1 MVVFPFMCLS
11 VLSCII
17 VKELGSLGIGSCP
30 GLVLYGWSVAWS
42 KACASDPFSV
52 CIVSV
57 SWFVGVGSSSR
68 CGMLGEYRAF
78 ATWAGRSMFTIFV
91 AGVDAHWRRIL
102 FRPIAG
108 LMVHLALCGVVS
120 SHIGQCSEVG
130 EELKDPRRAVP
141 SRVSIREVGFSR

>member
-1 MVVFPFMCLS
+1 MIVFPFMCLS
-11 VLSCII
+11 VLSCRM
-17 VKELGSLGIGSCP
+17 VRELGSLGVGSCS

-42 KACASDPFSV
+42 KACASVFCSV
-52 CIVSV
+52 CVVFV
-57 SWFVGVGSSSR
+57 SWLVGVGSSSL
-68 CGMLGEYRAF
+68 CGVLGGYRAF
-78 ATWAGRSMFTIFV
+78 VTWAGRSVVTIFV
-91 AGVDAHWRRIL
+91 AGVCKQCRRIL